1 MKANAERLWQMLMEM
16 AKIGATDKGGNTRLA
31 LSDEDVAGRS
41 LLIEWAKKIN
51 LSIHYDEIGNLILRR
66 AGLSATALPIVM
78 GSHLDTQ
85 PKGGRFDG
93 IYGVLAVIS

>member
-51 LSIHYDEIGNLILRR
+51 LSIHYD
-66 AGLSATALPIVM
+66 
-78 GSHLDTQ
+78 
-85 PKGGRFDG
+85 
-93 IYGVLAVIS
+93 